1 MFVDFSEFDAFDVF
15 VLLFEEELFSLIF
28 LIFFSSASELLID
41 GIELLDFGLIEWDI
55 FLLAVFDE
63 SFEVS
68 FSFVEFEAI
77 GLFVVFGVIGE
88 DLMEVVELE
97 FIVGVVVI
105 ELGTVGF
112 FVGFGDEFGF
122 LVVAHFNLGII
133 FMLC

>member
-1 MFVDFSEFDAFDVF
+1 MFSHGGIGFGLAEVFVDFSEFDAFDIFVF
-15 VLLFEEELFSLIF
+15 LFEEELFSLIF

-77 GLFVVFGVIGE
+77 
-88 DLMEVVELE
+88 
-97 FIVGVVVI
+97 
-105 ELGTVGF
+105 
-112 FVGFGDEFGF
+112 
-122 LVVAHFNLGII
+122 
-133 FMLC
+133 